1 MKLAFLLVLI
11 SVAHADEET
20 CILRPNSQEITL
32 SPPLYLREEFEAF
45 KAQTEA
51 FKSQTEA
58 FKTQTAAQLQ
68 SHRDALAGIIL
79 IMRTYL
85 TSSALVDRVTLNF
98 HQNHPDSPAQKMY
111 ESDMAFAK
119 AKRQKESEE
128 AVARAQAYWD
138 ELCKHDEPPKRT
150 EPSVFWQYCKGLV
163 EVNGK
168 LVPISELED

>member
-1 MKLAFLLVLI
+1 MKLAFLLVLL
-11 SVAHADEET
+11 SVAYADDET
-20 CILRPNSQEITL
+20 CIHQPNSREITL
-32 SPPLYLREEFEAF
+32 SLPLDLHEQFEAF

-51 FKSQTEA
+51 FNAQTE
-58 FKTQTAAQLQ
+58 AQLQ

-85 TSSALVDRVTLNF
+85 TSAALVDRVTLNF
-98 HQNHPDSPAQKMY
+98 HQNYPDSPAQKMY

-128 AVARAQAYWD
+128 ALARAQAYWD
-138 ELCKHDEPPKRT
+138 ELCKHDEPPERT
-150 EPSVFWQYCKGLV
+150 EPSVFWQHCKGLI
-163 EVNGK
+163 EVDGK